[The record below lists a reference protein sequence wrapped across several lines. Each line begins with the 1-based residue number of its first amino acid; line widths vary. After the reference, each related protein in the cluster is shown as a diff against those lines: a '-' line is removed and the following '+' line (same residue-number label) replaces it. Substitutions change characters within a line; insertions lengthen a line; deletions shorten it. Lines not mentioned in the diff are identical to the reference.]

1 MAAGAIGT
9 PQILQLSGIGNSDV
23 LSGLGIEP
31 ILDLPDVGQNLQ
43 DHPMAVAYYQVNST
57 KGWDDVTRNSTI
69 FGEYLDE
76 WESSRQGLFVDSPAN
91 VLAFMRLP
99 EDAPIFED
107 YEDPSPD
114 QCFAHTELIFV
125 DGFAPFGAVAQ
136 PAIGNFITILA
147 AVVSPLSRGTVTLGS
162 ASPYDDPLIDPA
174 FFTSDFDTYAMVQ
187 ALNDVEELMT
197 TSLWNGY
204 ILGAFG
210 DLANATTNAG
220 KLAFARENSFNVNHA
235 VGTAFMSPVGSTTG
249 VVNPDLTVKGA
260 QKLRIVDASVFPFI
274 PPCHPQALVY
284 IAAERASDLIK
295 TQYGLS
301 S

>member
-1 MAAGAIGT
+1 MF
-9 PQILQLSGIGNSDV
+9 Q
-23 LSGLGIEP
+23 
-31 ILDLPDVGQNLQ
+31 
-43 DHPMAVAYYQVNST
+43 
-57 KGWDDVTRNSTI
+57 
-69 FGEYLDE
+69 
-76 WESSRQGLFVDSPAN
+76 
-91 VLAFMRLP
+91 
-99 EDAPIFED
+99 
-107 YEDPSPD
+107 
-114 QCFAHTELIFV
+114 

-147 AVVSPLSRGTVTLGS
+147 AVVSPLSRKSYNHSSLKLTSSQPLGGTVTLGS

-260 QKLRIVDASVFPFI
+260 QKLRIVDASVFVSF
-274 PPCHPQALVY
+274 CVLY
-284 IAAERASDLIK
+284 SR
-295 TQYGLS
+295 
-301 S
+301 